1 MRAAMLV
8 ALLVVASGCSRA
20 VTPATGPGVPGA
32 HVHAV
37 QNHEGV
43 TTRVY
48 AVGPDIP
55 PGVYTTRSA
64 ECSAAA
70 ASSARYDE
78 MSIGDSD
85 DFLRGSARVGDL
97 QRIVLRKGE
106 FFHVDCGRWTR
117 EDGSRPASPDPE
129 TRTGACTILTG
140 KDRLADTAVGV
151 TVTGR
156 SDADDWAVGILQ
168 AKLMAVVFAQATSLW
183 RPAGQLVD
191 YLDDP
196 AGYHEHGKVIG
207 KVSRALARIHAVCGR

>member
-32 HVHAV
+32 HVYAV
-37 QNHEGV
+37 QNHKGV
-43 TTRVY
+43 STRVY

-106 FFHVDCGRWTR
+106 F
-117 EDGSRPASPDPE
+117 
-129 TRTGACTILTG
+129 
-140 KDRLADTAVGV
+140 
-151 TVTGR
+151 
-156 SDADDWAVGILQ
+156 
-168 AKLMAVVFAQATSLW
+168 
-183 RPAGQLVD
+183 
-191 YLDDP
+191 
-196 AGYHEHGKVIG
+196 
-207 KVSRALARIHAVCGR
+207 